1 MEKLREAANTQ
12 AELVPD
18 VEFVA
23 RSTRS
28 LIR

>member
-1 MEKLREAANTQ
+1 MEKLREATKTQ
-12 AELVPD
+12 AEIVPFF
-18 VEFVA
+18 EFVA